1 MNDSNYFITG
11 RPSSNDLVLLLWG
24 EDADSKLHNLLDKIT
39 NISVGNFY
47 INDTE
52 VHLHSYVGVVQA
64 HRSSSAKQLL
74 QNACYAMLLCKE

>member
-1 MNDSNYFITG
+1 EAFDEILKEFRKRLGTNDSNYFITG

-64 HRSSSAKQLL
+64 HRSSSAK
-74 QNACYAMLLCKE
+74 